1 MFHVEHW
8 RVIMPRSG
16 VFHVEHGGGGT
27 GLEVLGELG
36 ESGAREEAGG
46 VEGVEAGLGVA
57 LAAPDPGEG
66 VEVAG
71 VEAVSGEGLEDERLG
86 AVELD
91 AVQGKLVSDRVAEV
105 GALGLEFE
113 APVKEV

>member
-1 MFHVEHW
+1 MFHVEHCG
-8 RVIMPRSG
+8 RGAR
-16 VFHVEHGGGGT
+16 
-27 GLEVLGELG
+27 LEVLSEFGER
-36 ESGAREEAGG
+36 GAREEGGG
-46 VEGVEAGLGVA
+46 VESAEAGFGVA

-71 VEAVSGEGLEDERLG
+71 VEAVLGEGVEDEGLG

-91 AVQGKLVSDRVAEV
+91 AVEGQLVGDRVAKV